1 MLGLATHEPH
11 FALLREEVRFGK
23 KSKKRQ
29 TNPDT
34 VTFHLLHLSILRE
47 YIELEFAALK
57 VCVCT
62 FGCALCDSHLSDV
75 VVHGVRLP
83 SVYCDVPL

>member
-1 MLGLATHEPH
+1 MMLGLATHEPH

-47 YIELEFAALK
+47 YIELEFAILK
-57 VCVCT
+57 VYIYS
-62 FGCALCDSHLSDV
+62 GHLSDTV
-75 VVHGVRLP
+75 IQSVPLP
-83 SVYCDVPL
+83 SVCSGLPL